1 MKRISYRIANFILIA
16 ALLLSGAVTAHAAS
30 TTEASE
36 KVQLRSDCTLNS
48 YILADGIA
56 ADQTAKTDAR
66 GKVVFDNLT
75 AGIYLVSS
83 VRTEQDGKYY
93 VFESFLAA
101 VPGVDSEGQ
110 WVYSVSAR
118 PKMSVH
124 TPAKGEV
131 TYKAVKAWRDG
142 GQDRP
147 VSVSVEVRRDGQLQ
161 QSVTLSAENNWMY
174 TWKAVDDGSVWTV
187 NEVNVPAG

>member
-93 VFESFLAA
+93 
-101 VPGVDSEGQ
+101 D
-110 WVYSVSAR
+110 
-118 PKMSVH
+118 
-124 TPAKGEV
+124 
-131 TYKAVKAWRDG
+131 
-142 GQDRP
+142 
-147 VSVSVEVRRDGQLQ
+147 
-161 QSVTLSAENNWMY
+161 
-174 TWKAVDDGSVWTV
+174 
-187 NEVNVPAG
+187 